1 MKSTLNSNSNTL
13 NNKKIKNKK
22 VTQTQTQNNNTI
34 KDDEKRKKKAEENS
48 LKENDNRIDMLLTK
62 EYLQSSELQFNKHLA
77 AIDNQ
82 ISNTNDIISM
92 QENLFKRLA
101 EINKEITVTD
111 IKLEKFIVRSESEDY
126 YNFIEKYA
134 GSLDE
139 LLSVLKSQ
147 VQEIE
152 MLRFIKKENGTL
164 KSKVELLEIE
174 KNDRILEIES
184 KSETFKNH
192 LISELNGFSDF
203 VKEIDECVFLNK
215 FSIRNIEESGI
226 SLYFQNLKSLYRN
239 QSKKV
244 EEMKGNYFFNIKVY

>member
-1 MKSTLNSNSNTL
+1 MKSTLASNNQNLKAKT
-13 NNKKIKNKK
+13 KK
-22 VTQTQTQNNNTI
+22 VTQTQTQSSKNA
-34 KDDEKRKKKAEENS
+34 KDEDKKKKKIEETI
-48 LKENDNRIDMLLTK
+48 LKQDDSRIEMLLTK
-62 EYLQSSELQFNKHLA
+62 EYIQNSELQFNKHLA

-82 ISNTNDIISM
+82 INNTNDIISM

-126 YNFIEKYA
+126 YNFIEKYS

-139 LLSVLKSQ
+139 LLTVLKSQ

-174 KNDRILEIES
+174 KNDKILEVES
-184 KSETFKNH
+184 RSETFKNH

-203 VKEIDECVFLNK
+203 IKEIDECVFLNK
-215 FSIRNIEESGI
+215 FSSRNIEETGI

-239 QSKKV
+239 QGKKI
-244 EEMKGNYFFNIKVY
+244 EEMKGKYF

>member
-1 MKSTLNSNSNTL
+1 MKSTLASNNQNPKAKT
-13 NNKKIKNKK
+13 KK
-22 VTQTQTQNNNTI
+22 VTQTQTQSSKNA
-34 KDDEKRKKKAEENS
+34 KDEDKKKKKIEETI
-48 LKENDNRIDMLLTK
+48 LKQDDSRIEMLLTK
-62 EYLQSSELQFNKHLA
+62 GYIQNSELQFNKHLA

-82 ISNTNDIISM
+82 INNTNDIISM

-126 YNFIEKYA
+126 YNFIEKYS

-139 LLSVLKSQ
+139 LLTVLKSQ

-174 KNDRILEIES
+174 KNDKILEVES
-184 KSETFKNH
+184 RSETFKNH

-203 VKEIDECVFLNK
+203 IKEIDECVFLNK
-215 FSIRNIEESGI
+215 FSSRNIEETGI

-239 QSKKV
+239 QGKKI
-244 EEMKGNYFFNIKVY
+244 EEMKGKYF